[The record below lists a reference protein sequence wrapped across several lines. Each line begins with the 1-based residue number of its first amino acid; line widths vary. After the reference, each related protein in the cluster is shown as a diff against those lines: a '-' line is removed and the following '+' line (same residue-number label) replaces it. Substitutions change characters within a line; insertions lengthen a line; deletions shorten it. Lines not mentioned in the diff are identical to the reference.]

1 MKNELKRVQR
11 GLNSDDPECLESQSE
26 DEEVLDGEEEEQ
38 RRSSREAFLKITL
51 HFLRRMKQEEL
62 AERLQSSKRILTDLT

>member
-11 GLNSDDPECLESQSE
+11 GLGQSYPEYLESQNE
-26 DEEVLDGEEEEQ
+26 DEEVLDGDEEEQ